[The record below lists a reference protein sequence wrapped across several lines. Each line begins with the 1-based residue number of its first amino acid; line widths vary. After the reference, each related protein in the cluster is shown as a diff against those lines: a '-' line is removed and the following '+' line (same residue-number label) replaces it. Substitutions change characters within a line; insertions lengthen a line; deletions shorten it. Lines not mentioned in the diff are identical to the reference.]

1 MKDLDV
7 GLDLQ
12 HWSFDYEMCL
22 ENCWNNN
29 ALYFLS
35 QTVREFAELYVFVT
49 AINDHITAAQS

>member
-29 ALYFLS
+29 ALYFLF
-35 QTVREFAELYVFVT
+35 QTVLEFA
-49 AINDHITAAQS
+49 